1 MDIRPIVLIMDIR
14 PIVTIIVI
22 VKLCLRRRRA
32 CSDLSLVSNFISG
45 FFWIVNISPFLII
58 IGRIN

>member
-45 FFWIVNISPFLII
+45 FFWIVNICPF
-58 IGRIN
+58 